1 MYQVWLGKKIHT
13 TLSEEAG
20 KQNSLLAEMKL
31 LVYHIRNKTIW
42 NKSHLKEEKKIPLS
56 NL

>member
-1 MYQVWLGKKIHT
+1 M
-13 TLSEEAG
+13 LSEEAG
-20 KQNSLLAEMKL
+20 KQSSLLAEMKL

-42 NKSHLKEEKKIPLS
+42 NKIHPKEEKKIPLS